1 MQRPYIPAFN
11 VPTYKTY
18 FTMKNIN
25 RRGFLRTGITGAA
38 GIVAISPSLI
48 SSAKPAQQSD
58 FISRTLGKTGMKVP
72 VISFGVMRSD
82 NPNLCK
88 AAYEKG
94 IKLFDT
100 ANGYQ
105 NGNNE
110 TMLGNL
116 LKDYPRN
123 SFYLATKV
131 KPAGVDRDGK
141 PSDQTTAED
150 FLSKFNASL
159 ARLKMDYVDI
169 LYVHDIRNPEML
181 DYKPIINTIINL
193 KKEGK
198 AKFIGFSTHANE
210 AVVIDAAAGKNIWDV
225 ILTSYNFK
233 QTYVNELN
241 SAIKKASQAGIGII
255 AMKTLA
261 GGGFL
266 DKEKTKPINTTAALK
281 WVLSNPDVTSAIP
294 GMTDFDQL
302 DLNIKILSDISIT
315 DQEKKDLLIAS
326 AEKGLYCTGC
336 ENCLNTCPFNLPVP
350 DLMRAYMYAYGYSN
364 PGMAHTLLS
373 ELGTN
378 DNPCKECSSCKVECT
393 KRFDVREKIAD
404 ISRLVNVPAEF
415 LA

>member
-1 MQRPYIPAFN
+1 
-11 VPTYKTY
+11 
-18 FTMKNIN
+18 MKPIN

-38 GIVAISPSLI
+38 GIVALSPSLVSGA
-48 SSAKPAQQSD
+48 SSEQQEN
-58 FISRTLGKTGMKVP
+58 IIYRTLGKTGMKVP

-88 AAYEKG
+88 AAYDKG

-131 KPAGVDRDGK
+131 KPIGVDRDGK

-150 FLSKFNASL
+150 FLDKFNTSL
-159 ARLKMDYVDI
+159 SRLKMDYVDI
-169 LYVHDIRNPEML
+169 LYVHDIRNPEMFE
-181 DYKPIINTIINL
+181 YKPIIDTVKKL
-193 KKEGK
+193 KKDGK

-210 AVVIDAAAGKNIWDV
+210 AVVIDAAAGKNIFDV

-241 SAIKKASQAGIGII
+241 SAIKKANQAGIGIV

-266 DKEKTKPINTTAALK
+266 DKEKTRPINSTAALK
-281 WVLSNPDVTSAIP
+281 WVLSNPDVTTTIP

-302 DLNIKILSDISIT
+302 DLNVKILADITIT
-315 DQEKKDLLIAS
+315 ESEKKDLLIAA
-326 AEKGLYCTGC
+326 AETGLYCTGC
-336 ENCLNTCPFNLPVP
+336 TRCLQACPKKLPVP

-364 PGMAHTLLS
+364 PGMAYSLLG

-378 DNPCKECSSCKVECT
+378 DNPCKDCNTCQVNCT
-393 KRFDVREKIAD
+393 KNFNIREKIAD
-404 ISRLVNVPAEF
+404 ISRLVNVPSDF
-415 LA
+415 LV

>member
-1 MQRPYIPAFN
+1 
-11 VPTYKTY
+11 
-18 FTMKNIN
+18 MKNIN
-25 RRGFLRTGITGAA
+25 RRGFLRTGIAGAA
-38 GIVAISPSLI
+38 GIVALSPGLASVA
-48 SSAKPAQQSD
+48 SAGQQND
-58 FISRTLGKTGMKVP
+58 YISRILGKTGMKIP
-72 VISFGVMRSD
+72 VISFGVMRAD

-110 TMLGNL
+110 IMLGNL

-131 KPAGVDRDGK
+131 GAGGIDKEGK
-141 PSDQTTAED
+141 PTDQTTAED
-150 FLSKFNASL
+150 FLAKFNTSL
-159 ARLKMDYVDI
+159 TRLKMDYVDI
-169 LYVHDIRNPEML
+169 LYVHGIRHPEML
-181 DYKPIINTIINL
+181 GHKPIIAAVRNL

-198 AKFIGFSTHANE
+198 IRFIGFSTHANE
-210 AVVIDAAAGKNIWDV
+210 PALINAAADMDIYDV
-225 ILTSYNFK
+225 ILTAYNFK
-233 QTYVNELN
+233 QTYVGEMN
-241 SAIKKASQAGIGII
+241 SAIKKAGQAGIGII
-255 AMKTLA
+255 AMKTMA

-266 DKEKTKPINTTAALK
+266 DKEKTKPINSTAALK
-281 WVLSNPDVTSAIP
+281 WALSNPDITTAIP

-302 DLNIKILSDISIT
+302 DLNIKILSDLTIT

-336 ENCLNTCPFNLPVP
+336 LNCLGNCRLNLPVP

-364 PGMAHTLLS
+364 PAMAKSLIS

-378 DNPCKECSSCKVECT
+378 DNPCKECSSCSVQCT
-393 KRFDVREKIAD
+393 KRFDIKDKIAD
-404 ISRLVNVPAEF
+404 ISRLVNVPADF

>member
-1 MQRPYIPAFN
+1 MI
-11 VPTYKTY
+11 
-18 FTMKNIN
+18 NIN
-25 RRGFLRTGITGAA
+25 RRGFLKTGIAGAA
-38 GIVAISPSLI
+38 GIVALSPSI
-48 SSAKPAQQSD
+48 VSAATADQHSD
-58 FISRTLGKTGMKVP
+58 IISRTLGKTGMKIP
-72 VISFGVMRSD
+72 VISFGVMRAD

-110 TMLGNL
+110 IMLGNL
-116 LKDYPRN
+116 LKDYPRS

-131 KPAGVDRDGK
+131 KPAGVDKEGK
-141 PSDQTTAED
+141 PSEQTTAED
-150 FLSKFNASL
+150 FFAKFNTSL
-159 ARLKMDYVDI
+159 SRLKMDYVDI
-169 LYVHDIRNPEML
+169 LYIHDIRNPEML
-181 DYKPIINTIINL
+181 EYKPIINAVKNL

-198 AKFIGFSTHANE
+198 VKFIGFSTHANE
-210 AVVIDAAAGKNIWDV
+210 PVVIDAAAAMDTWDV

-233 QTYVNELN
+233 QTYINELN
-241 SAIKKASQAGIGII
+241 SAIKKANQAGIGIV

-266 DKEKTKPINTTAALK
+266 DKEKTKPINSTAALK
-281 WVLSNPDVTSAIP
+281 WVLSNPDITTTIP

-336 ENCLNTCPFNLPVP
+336 TICLNSCTMNLPVP

-364 PGMAHTLLS
+364 PSMAYSLLS

-393 KRFDVREKIAD
+393 KKFDIKEKIAD
-404 ISRLVNVPAEF
+404 ISRLVNVPTDF
-415 LA
+415 LT

>member
-1 MQRPYIPAFN
+1 
-11 VPTYKTY
+11 
-18 FTMKNIN
+18 MKNIN

-38 GIVAISPSLI
+38 GIVALSPSLVSAA
-48 SSAKPAQQSD
+48 SSEQQEN
-58 FISRTLGKTGMKVP
+58 IIYRTLGKTGMKVP

-88 AAYEKG
+88 AAYDKG

-105 NGNNE
+105 NGKNE

-131 KPAGVDRDGK
+131 QPTGVAKDGT

-150 FLSKFNASL
+150 FLNKFNASL
-159 ARLKMDYVDI
+159 SRLKMDYVDI
-169 LYVHDIRNPEML
+169 LYVHDIRNPEMFE
-181 DYKPIINTIINL
+181 YKPIIDTVKKL
-193 KKEGK
+193 KKDGK
-198 AKFIGFSTHANE
+198 VKFIGFSTHSNE
-210 AVVIDAAAGKNIWDV
+210 AVVIDAAAGKNIFDV

-233 QTYVNELN
+233 HTYVSELN
-241 SAIKKASQAGIGII
+241 SAIKKANQAGIGIV

-266 DKEKTKPINTTAALK
+266 DKEKTRPINSTAALK
-281 WVLSNPDVTSAIP
+281 WALSNPDVTTTIP

-302 DLNIKILSDISIT
+302 DLNVKILADITIT
-315 DQEKKDLLIAS
+315 ESEKKDLMIAS
-326 AEKGLYCTGC
+326 AETGLFCTGC
-336 ENCLNTCPFNLPVP
+336 TKCLQACPKNLPVP

-364 PGMAHTLLS
+364 PGMAYSLLG

-378 DNPCKECSSCKVECT
+378 DNPCKDCNSCQVICT
-393 KRFDVREKIAD
+393 KNFNIREKIAD
-404 ISRLVNVPAEF
+404 ISRLVNVPADF

>member
-1 MQRPYIPAFN
+1 MN
-11 VPTYKTY
+11 
-18 FTMKNIN
+18 NIN

-38 GIVAISPSLI
+38 GIVALSPSLI
-48 SSAKPAQQSD
+48 SAAKPDQQND
-58 FISRTLGKTGMKVP
+58 VISRTLGKTGMNVP
-72 VISFGVMRSD
+72 VISFGVMRAD
-82 NPNLCK
+82 NANLCK

-116 LKDYPRN
+116 LKAYPRN

-141 PSDQTTAED
+141 PSDQTTAAD
-150 FLSKFNASL
+150 FLSKFNTSL
-159 ARLKMDYVDI
+159 ARLQMDYVDI
-169 LYVHDIRNPEML
+169 LYVHDIRNPEMF
-181 DYKPIINTIINL
+181 DYKPIINTIKNL
-193 KKEGK
+193 KKTGK

-210 AVVIDAAAGKNIWDV
+210 AVVIDAAADKDIWDV

-241 SAIKKASQAGIGII
+241 SAIKKANQAGIGII
-255 AMKTLA
+255 AMKTMA

-266 DKEKTKPINTTAALK
+266 DKEKTRPINSTAALK

-302 DLNIKILSDISIT
+302 DLNVKILSDISIT
-315 DQEKKDLLIAS
+315 EQEKKDLLVAS
-326 AEKGLYCTGC
+326 AEQGLYCTGC
-336 ENCLNTCPFNLPVP
+336 ENCLTACPIRLPVP

-364 PGMAHTLLS
+364 PAMAHTLLK

-378 DNPCKECSSCKVECT
+378 DNPCQECSSCQVECT

>member
-1 MQRPYIPAFN
+1 
-11 VPTYKTY
+11 
-18 FTMKNIN
+18 MKNIN
-25 RRGFLRTGITGAA
+25 RRGFLRTGLAGAA
-38 GIVAISPSLI
+38 GFVALSPSLI
-48 SSAKPAQQSD
+48 SAAKSDQQND
-58 FISRTLGKTGMKVP
+58 IILRTLGKTGMKVP
-72 VISFGVMRSD
+72 VISFGVMRAD

-110 TMLGNL
+110 IMLGNL

-131 KPAGVDRDGK
+131 KPIGVDMSGK

-150 FLSKFNASL
+150 FLSKFNTSL
-159 ARLKMDYVDI
+159 SRLKMDYVDI
-169 LYVHDIRNPEML
+169 LYIHDIRNPEML
-181 DYKPIINTIINL
+181 EYKPIINAAKNL

-198 AKFIGFSTHANE
+198 VKFIGFSTHANE
-210 AVVIDAAAGKNIWDV
+210 PIVIDAAASMNTWDV

-233 QTYVNELN
+233 QSYIKELN
-241 SAIKKASQAGIGII
+241 SAIRKANQAGIGIV
-255 AMKTLA
+255 AMKTMA

-266 DKEKTKPINTTAALK
+266 DKEKTKPINSSAALK
-281 WVLSNPDVTSAIP
+281 WVLSNPDVTTTIP

-302 DLNIKILSDISIT
+302 DLNVKLLTDISIT
-315 DQEKKDLLIAS
+315 DKEKSDLMIAS
-326 AEKGLYCTGC
+326 AERGLFCTGC
-336 ENCLNTCPFNLPVP
+336 TKCLNACQMKLPVP

-364 PGMAHTLLS
+364 PAMAHSLLC

-393 KRFDVREKIAD
+393 KKFDIKEKIAD
-404 ISRLVNVPAEF
+404 ISRLVNVPADF
-415 LA
+415 LV